1 MTRKVTKQNN
11 NITTLKTIIENK
23 LSIQFN
29 LDGFSF
35 SIYNIISK
43 KEVYFRE
50 YEFENSQVTSE
61 NLLLKIKDI
70 FNTDTQLQKDFSSVL
85 IIHQNNLSV
94 LVPNRYFNK
103 KELASYLNFNIKKL
117 TIDYIAFDHLEG
129 LESKNVYIPYVNIN
143 NYLFQNFGEFEY
155 KHHSTVLIE
164 KLLNSTNNLEKTMFV
179 NVSKNSLDIVV
190 LQNNQLILFN
200 TFSYNTKE
208 DFIYY
213 ILFVAEQLNLN
224 VNEFSLHFT
233 GKVNL
238 EDAIYKITYKYIKNV
253 YFLESNNT
261 LFSELN
267 IASHSNFILL
277 GS

>member
-35 SIYNIISK
+35 SVYNIISK
-43 KEVYFRE
+43 NEVYFRE
-50 YEFENSQVTSE
+50 YEFENSQVTPE

-70 FNTDTQLQKDFSSVL
+70 FKTDTQLQNDFSSV
-85 IIHQNNLSV
+85 IVIHQNNLSV
-94 LVPNRYFNK
+94 LVPSRYFNK

-164 KLLNSTNNLEKTMFV
+164 KLLNSTNNIEKTMFV

-190 LQNNQLILFN
+190 LENNQLILFN

>member
-1 MTRKVTKQNN
+1 MIKQNN
-11 NITTLKTIIENK
+11 NNTALKTIIENK
-23 LSIQFN
+23 LSIQFS

-35 SIYNIISK
+35 SVYNIISK

-50 YEFENSQVTSE
+50 YEFENSQVTPE

-85 IIHQNNLSV
+85 VIHQNNLSV
-94 LVPNRYFNK
+94 LVPNRYFNE
-103 KELASYLNFNIKKL
+103 KELASYLNFNVKKL
-117 TIDYIAFDHLEG
+117 TIDYVAFDHLKA

-164 KLLNSTNNLEKTMFV
+164 KLLNSTNNIEKTMFV

-190 LQNNQLILFN
+190 LENNQLILFN

-253 YFLESNNT
+253 YFLKSNNT

>member
-1 MTRKVTKQNN
+1 MTRKVIKKNS

-50 YEFENSQVTSE
+50 YEFENSQVTPE
-61 NLLLKIKDI
+61 NLLSKIKDI
-70 FNTDTQLQKDFSSVL
+70 FKTDTQLQNDFSSVL
-85 IIHQNNLSV
+85 VIHQNNLSV
-94 LVPNRYFNK
+94 VVPNRYFNE
-103 KELASYLNFNIKKL
+103 KELASYLNFNVKKL
-117 TIDYIAFDHLEG
+117 TIDYVAFDHLKV
-129 LESKNVYIPYVNIN
+129 LESKNVYIPYININ

-164 KLLNSTNNLEKTMFV
+164 KLLTTTNNIEKTMYV
-179 NVSKNSLDIVV
+179 NVSKTSLDIVV
-190 LQNNQLILFN
+190 IENNQLILFN

-224 VNEFSLHFT
+224 VNEFSLHFA

-253 YFLESNNT
+253 YFLESNNP

>member
-35 SIYNIISK
+35 SVYNIISK
-43 KEVYFRE
+43 NEVYFRE
-50 YEFENSQVTSE
+50 YEFENSQVTPE

-85 IIHQNNLSV
+85 VIHQNNLSV

-164 KLLNSTNNLEKTMFV
+164 KLLNSTNNIEKTMFV
-179 NVSKNSLDIVV
+179 NVSKNSLDLVV
-190 LQNNQLILFN
+190 IENNQLILFN

>member
-1 MTRKVTKQNN
+1 MTRKVIKQNSN
-11 NITTLKTIIENK
+11 TTTLKTILENK

-43 KEVYFRE
+43 KEVYFHE
-50 YEFENSQVTSE
+50 YVFENSQVTPE

-70 FNTDTQLQKDFSSVL
+70 FNTDTQLQNDFSSV
-85 IIHQNNLSV
+85 IVIHQNNLSV

-117 TIDYIAFDHLEG
+117 TIDYIAFDSLEV

-164 KLLNSTNNLEKTMFV
+164 KLLNSTNNIEKTMFV

-190 LQNNQLILFN
+190 IENNQLILFN

-224 VNEFSLHFT
+224 VDEFSLHFT

-238 EDAIYKITYKYIKNV
+238 EDAIYKITYKYIKNI

-267 IASHSNFILL
+267 IAPHSNFILL

>member
-1 MTRKVTKQNN
+1 MTRKVIKQNS

-50 YEFENSQVTSE
+50 YEFENSQVTPE

-70 FNTDTQLQKDFSSVL
+70 FNTDTQLQNDFSSV
-85 IIHQNNLSV
+85 IVIHQNNLSV
-94 LVPNRYFNK
+94 LVPSRYFNK

-117 TIDYIAFDHLEG
+117 TIDYIAFDSLEV

-164 KLLNSTNNLEKTMFV
+164 KLLNSTNNKEKTMFV
-179 NVSKNSLDIVV
+179 NVSKTSLDIVV
-190 LQNNQLILFN
+190 IENNQLILFN
-200 TFSYNTKE
+200 TFSYDTKE

>member
-1 MTRKVTKQNN
+1 MTRKVIKKNS

-35 SIYNIISK
+35 SVYNIISK
-43 KEVYFRE
+43 KEVYFHE
-50 YEFENSQVTSE
+50 YEFKNSQVTPE

-70 FNTDTQLQKDFSSVL
+70 FNTDTQLQNDFSSV
-85 IIHQNNLSV
+85 IVIHQNNLSV

-129 LESKNVYIPYVNIN
+129 LESKNIYIPYVNIN
-143 NYLFQNFGEFEY
+143 NYLFQNFGEFDY

-164 KLLNSTNNLEKTMFV
+164 KLLNSTNNIEKTMFV
-179 NVSKNSLDIVV
+179 NVSKTSLDIVV
-190 LQNNQLILFN
+190 LENNQLILFN

-238 EDAIYKITYKYIKNV
+238 EDAIYKITYKYIKNL

-267 IASHSNFILL
+267 IAPHSNFILL

>member
-35 SIYNIISK
+35 SVYNIISK
-43 KEVYFRE
+43 NEVYFRE
-50 YEFENSQVTSE
+50 YEFENSQVTPE

-70 FNTDTQLQKDFSSVL
+70 FNTDTQLQNDFSSV
-85 IIHQNNLSV
+85 IVIHQNNLSV

-164 KLLNSTNNLEKTMFV
+164 KLLNSTNNIEKTMFV

-190 LQNNQLILFN
+190 LENNQLILFN
-200 TFSYNTKE
+200 TFSYDTKE

-224 VNEFSLHFT
+224 VNKFSLYFT

-238 EDAIYKITYKYIKNV
+238 ENAVYKITYKYIKNV

>member
-35 SIYNIISK
+35 SVYNIISK
-43 KEVYFRE
+43 NEVYFRE
-50 YEFENSQVTSE
+50 YEYENSQVTPE

-85 IIHQNNLSV
+85 VIHQNNLSV

-164 KLLNSTNNLEKTMFV
+164 KLLNSTNNIEKTMFV
-179 NVSKNSLDIVV
+179 NVSKNSLYIVV
-190 LQNNQLILFN
+190 LENNQLILFN

>member
-1 MTRKVTKQNN
+1 MTRKVIKQNS
-11 NITTLKTIIENK
+11 NIPTLKTIIENK

-50 YEFENSQVTSE
+50 YEFENSQVTPE

-70 FNTDTQLQKDFSSVL
+70 FNTDTQLQNDFSSV
-85 IIHQNNLSV
+85 IVIHQNNLSV
-94 LVPNRYFNK
+94 LVPSRYFNK

-117 TIDYIAFDHLEG
+117 TIDYIAFDSLEV
-129 LESKNVYIPYVNIN
+129 LESKNIYIPYVNIN

-164 KLLNSTNNLEKTMFV
+164 KLLNSTNNKEKTMFV
-179 NVSKNSLDIVV
+179 NVSKTSLDIVV
-190 LQNNQLILFN
+190 IENNQLILFN
-200 TFSYNTKE
+200 TFSYDTKE

-267 IASHSNFILL
+267 IAPHSNFILL

>member
-1 MTRKVTKQNN
+1 MIRKVIKQNN
-11 NITTLKTIIENK
+11 NITALKTIIENK
-23 LSIQFN
+23 LSIQFS

-35 SIYNIISK
+35 SVYNIISK

-50 YEFENSQVTSE
+50 YEFENSQVTPE

-70 FNTDTQLQKDFSSVL
+70 FNTDTQLQNDFSSVL
-85 IIHQNNLSV
+85 VIHQNNLSV
-94 LVPNRYFNK
+94 LVPNRYFNE
-103 KELASYLNFNIKKL
+103 KELASYLNFNVKKL
-117 TIDYIAFDHLEG
+117 TIDYVAFDHLKV
-129 LESKNVYIPYVNIN
+129 LESKNIYIPYVNIN

-155 KHHSTVLIE
+155 KHHSTVFIE
-164 KLLNSTNNLEKTMFV
+164 KLLNITDNIEKTMYV
-179 NVSKNSLDIVV
+179 NVSKTSLDIVV
-190 LQNNQLILFN
+190 IENNQLILFN

-233 GKVNL
+233 GKVNI

-253 YFLESNNT
+253 YFLESNNP
-261 LFSELN
+261 LFTELN
-267 IASHSNFILL
+267 IALHSNFILL

>member
-1 MTRKVTKQNN
+1 MTRKVIKQNN

-50 YEFENSQVTSE
+50 YEFENSQVTPE

-70 FNTDTQLQKDFSSVL
+70 FNTDTQLQNDFSSV
-85 IIHQNNLSV
+85 IVIHQNNLSV
-94 LVPNRYFNK
+94 LVPSRYFNK

-164 KLLNSTNNLEKTMFV
+164 KLLNSTNNKEKTMFV

-190 LQNNQLILFN
+190 LENNQLILFN

-233 GKVNL
+233 GKVNI

-253 YFLESNNT
+253 YFLESNNP
-261 LFSELN
+261 LFTELN
-267 IASHSNFILL
+267 IALHSNFILL

>member
-1 MTRKVTKQNN
+1 MTRKVIKQNS
-11 NITTLKTIIENK
+11 NIPTLKTIIENK

-50 YEFENSQVTSE
+50 YEFENSQVTPE

-70 FNTDTQLQKDFSSVL
+70 FNTDTQLQNDFSSV
-85 IIHQNNLSV
+85 IVIHQNNLSV

-117 TIDYIAFDHLEG
+117 TIDYIAFDSLEV
-129 LESKNVYIPYVNIN
+129 LESKNIYIPYVNIN

-164 KLLNSTNNLEKTMFV
+164 KLLNSTNNKEQTMFV
-179 NVSKNSLDIVV
+179 NVSKTSLDIVV
-190 LQNNQLILFN
+190 IENNQLILFN
-200 TFSYNTKE
+200 TFSYDTKE

-224 VNEFSLHFT
+224 VNKFSLHFT

-267 IASHSNFILL
+267 IAPHSNFILL

>member
-1 MTRKVTKQNN
+1 MIRKVIKQNN
-11 NITTLKTIIENK
+11 NITALKTIIENK
-23 LSIQFN
+23 LSIQFS

-35 SIYNIISK
+35 SVYNIISK

-50 YEFENSQVTSE
+50 YEFENSQVTPE

-70 FNTDTQLQKDFSSVL
+70 FKTDTQLQNDFSSV
-85 IIHQNNLSV
+85 IVIHQNNLSV

-190 LQNNQLILFN
+190 LENNQLILFN

-253 YFLESNNT
+253 YFLKSNNT

>member
-70 FNTDTQLQKDFSSVL
+70 FKTDTQLQNDFSSV
-85 IIHQNNLSV
+85 IVIHQNNLSV

-164 KLLNSTNNLEKTMFV
+164 KLLNSTNNIEKTMFV

-190 LQNNQLILFN
+190 LENNQLILFN

>member
-35 SIYNIISK
+35 SVYNIISK
-43 KEVYFRE
+43 NEVYFRE
-50 YEFENSQVTSE
+50 YEFENSQVTPE
-61 NLLLKIKDI
+61 NLLLKIKDV

-85 IIHQNNLSV
+85 VIHQNNLSV

-164 KLLNSTNNLEKTMFV
+164 KLLNSTNNIEKTMFV

-190 LQNNQLILFN
+190 LENNQLILFN

-253 YFLESNNT
+253 YFLESNIA

>member
-1 MTRKVTKQNN
+1 M
-11 NITTLKTIIENK
+11 KTIIENK

-50 YEFENSQVTSE
+50 YEFENSQVTPE

-70 FNTDTQLQKDFSSVL
+70 FKTDTQLQNDFSSVL
-85 IIHQNNLSV
+85 VIHQNNLSV
-94 LVPNRYFNK
+94 VVPNRYFNE
-103 KELASYLNFNIKKL
+103 KELASYLNFNVKKL
-117 TIDYIAFDHLEG
+117 TIDYVAFDHLKV
-129 LESKNVYIPYVNIN
+129 LESKNIYIPYININ

-155 KHHSTVLIE
+155 KHHSTVFIE
-164 KLLNSTNNLEKTMFV
+164 KLLTTTNNIEKTMYV
-179 NVSKNSLDIVV
+179 NVSKTSLDIVV
-190 LQNNQLILFN
+190 IENNQLILFN

-253 YFLESNNT
+253 YFLESNNP

>member
-1 MTRKVTKQNN
+1 MTRKVTKQNS

-35 SIYNIISK
+35 SVYNIISK

-50 YEFENSQVTSE
+50 YNFENSQGTPE

-70 FNTDTQLQKDFSSVL
+70 FNTDSQLQNDFSSVL
-85 IIHQNNLSV
+85 VIHQNKLSV
-94 LVPNRYFNK
+94 VVPNRYFNE
-103 KELASYLNFNIKKL
+103 KELASYLNFHVKKL
-117 TIDYIAFDHLEG
+117 TIDYVAFDHLKL
-129 LESKNVYIPYVNIN
+129 LEAKNVYIPYVNIN

-164 KLLNSTNNLEKTMFV
+164 KLLNTTNTIEKTMYV
-179 NVSKNSLDIVV
+179 NVSKTSLDIVV
-190 LQNNQLILFN
+190 IENKQLILFN
-200 TFSYNTKE
+200 TFSYYTQE

-224 VNEFSLHFT
+224 VNQCSLYFT

-238 EDAIYKITYKYIKNV
+238 EDANYKITYKYIKNIF
-253 YFLESNNT
+253 FLESNNP

>member
-35 SIYNIISK
+35 SVYNIISK

-50 YEFENSQVTSE
+50 YEFENSQVTPE

-85 IIHQNNLSV
+85 VIHQNNLSV

-164 KLLNSTNNLEKTMFV
+164 KLLNSTNNIEKTMFV

-190 LQNNQLILFN
+190 LENNQLILFN

>member
-1 MTRKVTKQNN
+1 M
-11 NITTLKTIIENK
+11 KTIIENK

-35 SIYNIISK
+35 SVYNIISK
-43 KEVYFRE
+43 KEEYFRE
-50 YEFENSQVTSE
+50 YEFENSQVTPE

-70 FNTDTQLQKDFSSVL
+70 FNTDSQLQNDFLSVL
-85 IIHQNNLSV
+85 VIHQNNLSV
-94 LVPNRYFNK
+94 LVPNRYFNE
-103 KELASYLNFNIKKL
+103 KELSSYLNFNVKKL
-117 TIDYIAFDHLEG
+117 TIDYVAFDHLKV
-129 LESKNVYIPYVNIN
+129 LESKNIYIPYININ

-164 KLLNSTNNLEKTMFV
+164 KLLKSTNSIEKTMFV
-179 NVSKNSLDIVV
+179 NVSKTSLDIVV
-190 LQNNQLILFN
+190 IENTQLILFN

-224 VNEFSLHFT
+224 VNKFSLHFT

-238 EDAIYKITYKYIKNV
+238 DDAIYKITYKYIKNV
-253 YFLESNNT
+253 YFLESNNP

>member
-1 MTRKVTKQNN
+1 MTRKVIKQNS
-11 NITTLKTIIENK
+11 NIPTLKTIIENK

-50 YEFENSQVTSE
+50 YEFENSQVTPE

-70 FNTDTQLQKDFSSVL
+70 FNTDTQLQNDFSSV
-85 IIHQNNLSV
+85 IVIHQNNLSV
-94 LVPNRYFNK
+94 LVPSRYFNK

-117 TIDYIAFDHLEG
+117 TIDYIAFDSLEV
-129 LESKNVYIPYVNIN
+129 LESKNIYIPYVNIN

-164 KLLNSTNNLEKTMFV
+164 KLLNSTNNKEQTMFV
-179 NVSKNSLDIVV
+179 NVSKTSLDIVV
-190 LQNNQLILFN
+190 IENNQLILFN
-200 TFSYNTKE
+200 TFSYDTKE

-224 VNEFSLHFT
+224 VNKFSLHFT

-267 IASHSNFILL
+267 IAPHSNFILL

>member
-1 MTRKVTKQNN
+1 MTRKVIKQNN

-50 YEFENSQVTSE
+50 YEFENSQVTPE

-85 IIHQNNLSV
+85 VIHQNNLSV

-164 KLLNSTNNLEKTMFV
+164 KLLNSTNNIEKTMFV

-190 LQNNQLILFN
+190 LENNQLILFN

>member
-1 MTRKVTKQNN
+1 MTRKVIKQNS

-50 YEFENSQVTSE
+50 YEFENSQVTPE

-70 FNTDTQLQKDFSSVL
+70 FNTDTQLQNDFSSV
-85 IIHQNNLSV
+85 IVIHQNNLSV

-117 TIDYIAFDHLEG
+117 TIDYIAFDHLEV
-129 LESKNVYIPYVNIN
+129 LESKNIYIPYVNIN

-164 KLLNSTNNLEKTMFV
+164 KLLNSTNNIEKTMFV
-179 NVSKNSLDIVV
+179 NVSKTSLDIVV
-190 LQNNQLILFN
+190 IENNQLILFN

>member
-35 SIYNIISK
+35 SVYNIISK
-43 KEVYFRE
+43 NEVYFRE
-50 YEFENSQVTSE
+50 YEFENSQVTPE

-85 IIHQNNLSV
+85 VIHQNNLSV

-164 KLLNSTNNLEKTMFV
+164 KLLNSTNNKEQTMFV
-179 NVSKNSLDIVV
+179 NVSKTSLDIVV
-190 LQNNQLILFN
+190 IENNQLILFN
-200 TFSYNTKE
+200 TFSYDTKE

-224 VNEFSLHFT
+224 VNKFSLYFT

>member
-1 MTRKVTKQNN
+1 MTRKVIKQNS
-11 NITTLKTIIENK
+11 NIPTLKTIIENK

-50 YEFENSQVTSE
+50 YEFENSQVTPE

-70 FNTDTQLQKDFSSVL
+70 FNTDTQLQNDFSSV
-85 IIHQNNLSV
+85 IVIHQNNLSV

-117 TIDYIAFDHLEG
+117 TIDYIAFDSLEV
-129 LESKNVYIPYVNIN
+129 LESKNIYIPYVNIN

-179 NVSKNSLDIVV
+179 NVSKTSLDIVV
-190 LQNNQLILFN
+190 IENNQLILFN

-224 VNEFSLHFT
+224 VNKFSLHFT

-267 IASHSNFILL
+267 IAPHSNFILL

>member
-1 MTRKVTKQNN
+1 M
-11 NITTLKTIIENK
+11 KTIIENK

-35 SIYNIISK
+35 SVYNIISK

-50 YEFENSQVTSE
+50 YEFENSQVTPE

-70 FNTDTQLQKDFSSVL
+70 FKTDTQLQNDFSSV
-85 IIHQNNLSV
+85 IVIHQNNLSV
-94 LVPNRYFNK
+94 LVPSRYFNK

-117 TIDYIAFDHLEG
+117 TIDYIAFDSLEV
-129 LESKNVYIPYVNIN
+129 LESKNIYIPYVNIN

-164 KLLNSTNNLEKTMFV
+164 KLLNSTNNKEKTMFV
-179 NVSKNSLDIVV
+179 NVSKTSLDIVV
-190 LQNNQLILFN
+190 IENNQLILFN

-238 EDAIYKITYKYIKNV
+238 EDAIYKTTYKYIKNV
-253 YFLESNNT
+253 YFLESNT
-261 LFSELN
+261 PLFNELN

>member
-50 YEFENSQVTSE
+50 YEFENSQVTPE
-61 NLLLKIKDI
+61 NLLLKIKEI
-70 FNTDTQLQKDFSSVL
+70 FKTDTQLQNDFSSVL
-85 IIHQNNLSV
+85 VIHQNNLSV
-94 LVPNRYFNK
+94 VVPNRYFNE
-103 KELASYLNFNIKKL
+103 KELASYLNFNVKKL
-117 TIDYIAFDHLEG
+117 TIDYVAFDHLKV
-129 LESKNVYIPYVNIN
+129 LESKNIYIPYININ

-164 KLLNSTNNLEKTMFV
+164 KLLNSTNNIEKTMFV

-190 LQNNQLILFN
+190 LENNQLILFN

>member
-35 SIYNIISK
+35 SVYNIISK
-43 KEVYFRE
+43 NEVYFRE
-50 YEFENSQVTSE
+50 YEFENSQVTPE

-85 IIHQNNLSV
+85 VIHQNNLSV

-190 LQNNQLILFN
+190 LENNQLILFN

>member
-70 FNTDTQLQKDFSSVL
+70 FNTDTQLQNDFSSV
-85 IIHQNNLSV
+85 IVIHQNNLSV

-117 TIDYIAFDHLEG
+117 TIDYIAFDPLEG

-164 KLLNSTNNLEKTMFV
+164 KLLNSTNNIEKTMFV
-179 NVSKNSLDIVV
+179 NVSKTSLDLVV
-190 LQNNQLILFN
+190 IENNQLILFN

-224 VNEFSLHFT
+224 VNEFSLYFT

>member
-1 MTRKVTKQNN
+1 MTRKVIKKNS

-35 SIYNIISK
+35 SVYNIISK
-43 KEVYFRE
+43 NEVYFRE
-50 YEFENSQVTSE
+50 YEFENSQVTPE

-70 FNTDTQLQKDFSSVL
+70 FKTDTQLQNDFSSV
-85 IIHQNNLSV
+85 IVIHQNNLSV
-94 LVPNRYFNK
+94 LVPSRYFNK

-179 NVSKNSLDIVV
+179 NVSKSSLDIVV
-190 LQNNQLILFN
+190 IENNQLILFN

-224 VNEFSLHFT
+224 VNQFSLYFT

-238 EDAIYKITYKYIKNV
+238 EDTIYKITYKYIKNV
-253 YFLESNNT
+253 YFLESNNP